1 MMIGRT
7 PGRRICRA
15 PRRVIQ
21 YRGKP
26 AGEDAM
32 TRIERVEIHEYTFD
46 VENMAGDRAYQPGAR
61 LTIGSFGLRILTDDG
76 LAGEYCPVHGGKK
89 AILAQVLAV
98 APLLIGRDPF
108 RREELYD
115 DMKRA
120 LRQHGFLG
128 VGALDIGLWDLAGK
142 ALNASV
148 SRLLGGYR
156 TSLPTYPSTNHAD
169 RAGGL
174 DCPEAFAD
182 FAERCCG
189 LGYRAFKIHG
199 WNDGDAREEAA
210 NLLHVARQVGDRM
223 DLMIDPACELRTF
236 ADALYVGRACDDAGF
251 FWYEDPMRD
260 AGTSQHAHRKL
271 RQMIRTPLLIGEHVR
286 GVEAKADW
294 IAAEATD
301 FVRADPDLDLG
312 ITGTMKIAHLA
323 ESFGLDLEIHAPGP
337 AHRACM
343 SAIRNT
349 NYYELALVGPK
360 IRNPAPPVHR
370 CGYSDQ
376 LEDSDGRGCFPV
388 PTGPG
393 LGVVYDWDYIARHST
408 GVHRFG

>member
-1 MMIGRT
+1 MTAIQ
-7 PGRRICRA
+7 RI
-15 PRRVIQ
+15 
-21 YRGKP
+21 
-26 AGEDAM
+26 
-32 TRIERVEIHEYTFD
+32 EIHEFTFD
-46 VENMAGDRAYQPGAR
+46 VENMAGDRAYSPGAK

-76 LAGEYCPVHGGKK
+76 LVGEYCPVHGGKK

-98 APLLIGRDPF
+98 APLLLGRDPF
-108 RREELYD
+108 RREQLYD

-128 VGALDIGLWDLAGK
+128 VGAMDIALWDIAGK
-142 ALNASV
+142 AAGMSV
-148 SRLLGGYR
+148 SRMLGGYR
-156 TSLPTYPSTNHAD
+156 TRLPAYPSTNHAD

-182 FAERCCG
+182 FAERCHG
-189 LGYRAFKIHG
+189 LGYKAFKIHG
-199 WNDGDAREEAA
+199 WNDGDAKEEAR
-210 NLLHVARQVGDRM
+210 NLLHVAKVVGDRM

-260 AGTSQHAHRKL
+260 AATSQHLHRKL

-301 FVRADPDLDLG
+301 FMRADPDLDLG

-343 SAIRNT
+343 SAIRNS

-360 IRNPAPPVHR
+360 IRNPCPPVHS

-376 LEDSDGRGCFPV
+376 LEDCDADGCFPV
-388 PTGPG
+388 PDGPG
-393 LGVVYDWDYIARHST
+393 LGVTYDWDYIEKHRTAL
-408 GVHRFG
+408 HRFG